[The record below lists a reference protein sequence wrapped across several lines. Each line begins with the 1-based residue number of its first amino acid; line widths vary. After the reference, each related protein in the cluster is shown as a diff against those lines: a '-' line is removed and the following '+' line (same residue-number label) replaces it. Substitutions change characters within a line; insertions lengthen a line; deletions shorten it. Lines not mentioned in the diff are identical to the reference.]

1 MASTTRADSS
11 FASDT
16 VARPWWD
23 GGADDAP
30 GPAIGF
36 DAASPPHKEVR
47 QLRQGAVGA
56 GARVRLR
63 PGCRPCR
70 SAPCPSAPG
79 ADWSSGTSTG
89 RPCPGTRPERSG
101 PRPARGSGARP
112 PRIGLAHIASGTG
125 DVGPDVDHQDVAHQ
139 RFTPGSGS
147 RTVVGGAVSKEAEAD
162 AEHPDVLA
170 DADAGW
176 GGPDAVRLV
185 QGGVRGYIAV
195 RAAENATIV
204 ADAIPHP
211 GGRTLPSDGDPAGC
225 PNAAGA
231 ASTRGRRDR
240 GWSPPTLA

>member
-1 MASTTRADSS
+1 VLETSPTRLPPLPIC
-11 FASDT
+11 T
-16 VARPWWD
+16 V
-23 GGADDAP
+23 
-30 GPAIGF
+30 
-36 DAASPPHKEVR
+36 
-47 QLRQGAVGA
+47 
-56 GARVRLR
+56 
-63 PGCRPCR
+63 
-70 SAPCPSAPG
+70 PSAPG

-125 DVGPDVDHQDVAHQ
+125 DVGPDVDLQDVAHQ
-139 RFTPGSGS
+139 WFTPGSGS
-147 RTVVGGAVSKEAEAD
+147 RTVVGGAVSKEAKAD

-170 DADAGW
+170 DADAGC

-185 QGGVRGYIAV
+185 RGGVRRYIAV

-231 ASTRGRRDR
+231 RLDPG
-240 GWSPPTLA
+240 PPRSRMVATDPRLVTSQQGI